1 MKYMSSADI
10 REAYLDFF
18 EEHKHRRVAS
28 SSLVP
33 GNDPTLLFT
42 NAGMVQFKDVFLGQD
57 KRDYTRA
64 TTAQKVMRVSGKHND
79 LENVGPSPRHHTF
92 FEMLGNFSF
101 GDYFKREACQMA
113 YQLVTQVYKLPPERI
128 FYTVHRDDQE
138 SYDIWVNDVGVPADH
153 VCTLGDEDNFWM
165 MADTGPCGYT
175 SELHFDKFPE
185 LGTQSAQA
193 SFDADDGRFLEF
205 WNLVFMQFN
214 AQPDGTRVPLAHP
227 GVDTGMGFERIV
239 SIIQEQENNYD
250 TDVFMPIIRAT
261 QQLTG
266 HTDPERDANIVPYR
280 VIADHLRAASFLIA
294 DGVRP
299 GTQGRDYVCRMV
311 LRRAMRFGKKLPFD
325 TDTFLA
331 DLSLVV
337 VEHMGNAY
345 PELKAQQQTIQRTI
359 AQEESRF
366 LRTMDRGLGELDAML
381 GTLEDGG
388 ELSGEQSFYLHAT
401 LGLPIEVTKDIAEE
415 RGYSVD
421 TDAFKAERAKH
432 AEASK
437 GSMFSEINV
446 EEVYGKL
453 MQQLA
458 AKGFEGVK
466 HHIYP
471 RDAVHGDMS
480 LETAIVAMLQ
490 GGEPIES
497 ATLGTRVEVVLA
509 ETPFYVES
517 GGQISDTGIIEG
529 DGWAVDV
536 EDVRK
541 PVGGLIIH
549 IGEVVEGVAQ
559 SSGNV
564 TATVDAERRL
574 SIMRNHT
581 ATHLI
586 HQALRD
592 RLGTHV
598 QQRGSLVAP
607 DRLRFDFSHDEALTI
622 DEFSDVERDVNLAI
636 IKGMNVWAKS
646 KTLDEA
652 KAEGAMALFGEKYGE
667 EVRTISIGDNEND
680 RYSYELC
687 GGTHVDN
694 TAVIGPLL
702 LVSESSVAQG
712 VRRIEAVTARQ
723 AYGLA
728 SFGLR
733 TLQRASQL
741 LQVQPVNL
749 PDRVAGLQAQLK
761 QKDREIQAMRAK
773 LAMVEFAAI
782 MQEKT
787 IEISSAHVLVTEI
800 ATTDSDTMRKTAD
813 WFRDKYPSA
822 GVLVIGMV
830 NDGGTPQLLASVT
843 KDLTDK
849 VHAGNLIRDVAKV
862 VGGGGGGRPNLAQAG
877 GKDADKLTEALQ
889 KAHELIE
896 AALA

>member
-1 MKYMSSADI
+1 MKYMSSAEI

-18 EEHKHRRVAS
+18 EEHKHKRVPS

-57 KRDYTRA
+57 KRDYKRA

-113 YQLVTQVYKLPPERI
+113 YQLATQVYGLPPERV
-128 FYTVHRDDQE
+128 FYTVHKDDTE

-153 VCTLGDEDNFWM
+153 VCVLGDEDNFWM

-175 SELHFDKFPE
+175 SELHFDRTPE
-185 LGTQSAQA
+185 LGTEGAQA

-214 AQPDGTRVPLAHP
+214 AQPDGTRVPLQHP
-227 GVDTGMGFERIV
+227 GVDTGMGFERMV
-239 SIIQEQENNYD
+239 SIIQEKDNNYD

-299 GTQGRDYVCRMV
+299 GTQGRDYICRMV

-331 DLSLVV
+331 DLSQVV
-337 VEHMGNAY
+337 VNHMGNAY
-345 PELKAQQQTIQRTI
+345 PELKTQQQTIQRTI

-366 LRTMDRGLGELDAML
+366 LRTMDRGLSELDAML
-381 GTLEDGG
+381 DDLQEGDH
-388 ELSGEQSFYLHAT
+388 LSGEQAFYLHAT
-401 LGLPIEVTKDIAEE
+401 LGLPIEVTKDISEE
-415 RGYSVD
+415 RGYGVD
-421 TDAFKAERAKH
+421 TDAFRTAREKH

-437 GSMFSEINV
+437 GTMFSEINI

-453 MQQLA
+453 LQTLEA
-458 AKGFEGVK
+458 EGFSGVK
-466 HHIYP
+466 QYVYG
-471 RDAVHGDMS
+471 RDEVNGD
-480 LETAIVAMLQ
+480 LRLQTEIVAVLH
-490 GGEPIES
+490 GGEPIEN

-517 GGQISDTGIIEG
+517 GGQISDTGVIEG

-549 IGEVVEGVAQ
+549 IGEVVEGIAQ
-559 SSGNV
+559 PAGTV
-564 TATVDAERRL
+564 TATVDAQRRL
-574 SIMRNHT
+574 NIMRNHT

-622 DEFSDVERDVNLAI
+622 DERSDVERDVNLAI
-636 IKGMNVWAKS
+636 IAGMDVWAKVKS
-646 KTLDEA
+646 LDEA
-652 KAEGAMALFGEKYGE
+652 KSEGAMALFGEKYGD
-667 EVRTISIGDNEND
+667 EVRTISIGSNSD

-687 GGTHVDN
+687 GGTHVEN
-694 TAVIGPLL
+694 TAVIGPLII
-702 LVSESSVAQG
+702 VSESSVAQG

-723 AYGLA
+723 AYTLA
-728 SFGLR
+728 AFGLR
-733 TLQRASQL
+733 TLERTAHQL
-741 LQVQPVNL
+741 QIQPVNV
-749 PDRVAGLQAQLK
+749 PDRVAGLQSQLK

-773 LAMVEFAAI
+773 LAKVEFLELMDTNTADVAG
-782 MQEKT
+782 
-787 IEISSAHVLVTEI
+787 ANVLVAEI
-800 ATTDSDTMRKTAD
+800 ATTDSDTMRKMAD
-813 WFRDKYPSA
+813 WFRDQYPTN
-822 GVLVIGMV
+822 GVLVLGMV
-830 NDGGTPQLLASVT
+830 NEGGTPQLLASVT
-843 KDLTDK
+843 KDLTEK

-877 GKDADKLTEALQ
+877 GKDPEKLQGALRKAEEMIAEALG
-889 KAHELIE
+889 
-896 AALA
+896 

>member
-1 MKYMSSADI
+1 MKYMSSAEI
-10 REAYLDFF
+10 REAYLSFF
-18 EEHKHRRVAS
+18 EEHKHKRIAS

-57 KRDYTRA
+57 KRDYERA

-79 LENVGPSPRHHTF
+79 LENVGPSSSHHTF

-101 GDYFKREACQMA
+101 GNYFKREACQMA
-113 YQLVTQVYKLPPERI
+113 YQLVTQVFELPPERI
-128 FYTVHRDDQE
+128 YYTVHEDDQE

-153 VCTLGDEDNFWM
+153 VCTLGDADNFWM

-185 LGTQSAQA
+185 LGTAGAQA

-214 AQPDGTRVPLAHP
+214 AQPDGTRVPLEHP
-227 GVDTGMGFERIV
+227 GVDTGMGFERMV
-239 SIIQEQENNYD
+239 SIIQEKENNYD

-266 HTDPERDANIVPYR
+266 HTDEERDANIVPYR

-337 VEHMGNAY
+337 VNHMGEAY
-345 PELKAQQQTIQRTI
+345 PELKTQQQTIQRTI

-366 LRTMDRGLGELDAML
+366 LRTMDRGLSELDAML
-381 GTLEDGG
+381 DELNEGSK
-388 ELSGEQSFYLHAT
+388 LSGEKAFYLHAT
-401 LGLPIEVTKDIAEE
+401 LGLPIEVTKDVSEE
-415 RGYSVD
+415 RGYGVD
-421 TDAFKAERAKH
+421 LVGFQAEREKH

-437 GSMFSEINV
+437 GTMFSEINV

-458 AKGFEGVK
+458 AAGFTRV
-466 HHIYP
+466 HQHIYP
-471 RDAVHGDMS
+471 RDAVNGSQS
-480 LETAIVAMLQ
+480 LQTSIVALLQ
-490 GGEPIES
+490 GGEPIDR

-517 GGQISDTGIIEG
+517 GGQISDTGVIEG

-549 IGEVVEGVAQ
+549 IGEVVEGIVQPA
-559 SSGNV
+559 GIV
-564 TATVDAERRL
+564 TATVDSQRRL
-574 SIMRNHT
+574 DIMRNHT
-581 ATHLI
+581 ATHLL

-607 DRLRFDFSHDEALTI
+607 DRLRFDFSHDDALTI
-622 DEFSDVERDVNLAI
+622 DERSDVERDVNLAI
-636 IKGMNVWAKS
+636 IQGMDVWAKVKS
-646 KTLDEA
+646 LDDA

-667 EVRTISIGDNEND
+667 EVRTVSIGDNSG

-687 GGTHVDN
+687 GGTHVNN
-694 TAVIGPLL
+694 TAIIGPMIII
-702 LVSESSVAQG
+702 SESSVAQG
-712 VRRIEAVTARQ
+712 VRRIEAVTGQQ
-723 AYGLA
+723 AYKVA
-728 SFGLR
+728 AFGLR
-733 TLQRASQL
+733 TLERVAQ
-741 LQVQPVNL
+741 QVQSAPINV
-749 PDRVAGLQAQLK
+749 PDRITGLQSQLK

-773 LAMVEFAAI
+773 LAQVEFEELMNDHTTDIAGAN
-782 MQEKT
+782 
-787 IEISSAHVLVTEI
+787 VLVTEI
-800 ATTDSDTMRKTAD
+800 ATTDADTMRKMAD
-813 WFRDKYPSA
+813 WFRDQHPTN

-849 VHAGNLIRDVAKV
+849 VHAGDLIRDVAKV
-862 VGGGGGGRPNLAQAG
+862 IGGGGGGRPNLAQAG
-877 GKDADKLTEALQ
+877 GKDAEKLRDALR
-889 KAHELIE
+889 KAEELV
-896 AALA
+896 AKALG